1 MRPSVVVSS
10 AAETPLQRFHAGVV
24 VQIIGGKAADAR
36 FVKGFAG
43 SGKAGIIGG
52 QRDTVFLKKAAVDH
66 KAVGV
71 CAYGQPVY
79 TAVLIF
85 KAVEVGIVD
94 SACLVGGGEV
104 HQAVLQGGRIVQGE
118 AAAGYNVRQTAVFL
132 QEFVKVQIV
141 VAHDKLNVYVRQL
154 RLHVGG
160 VLFVEAVGPQ
170 IDLNGVGV
178 LLCLHRSVLFPA
190 QPVSR
195 NSPSTVAASREEIL
209 CSGFFF
215 IRLFSLVFDN
225 LLYRLW
231 RRKKRLQGM
240 ADPCLKALS
249 DRIKQYPRAAEN
261 SRAS

>member
-1 MRPSVVVSS
+1 M
-10 AAETPLQRFHAGVV
+10 
-24 VQIIGGKAADAR
+24 
-36 FVKGFAG
+36 
-43 SGKAGIIGG
+43 
-52 QRDTVFLKKAAVDH
+52 
-66 KAVGV
+66 GV

-94 SACLVGGGEV
+94 SACLVGGGKV

-141 VAHDKLNVYVRQL
+141 VAHDKLNVYVRQP

-178 LLCLHRSVLFPA
+178 LLCLHRLGAFSGTAGQQEQTQHRGCKQGGNSVQWFLFH
-190 QPVSR
+190 PVFLLIFL
-195 NSPSTVAASREEIL
+195 TVCYIGCDAGKNAFRT
-209 CSGFFF
+209 
-215 IRLFSLVFDN
+215 
-225 LLYRLW
+225 W
-231 RRKKRLQGM
+231 RTH
-240 ADPCLKALS
+240 A
-249 DRIKQYPRAAEN
+249 
-261 SRAS
+261 

>member
-1 MRPSVVVSS
+1 MRPSV
-10 AAETPLQRFHAGVV
+10 QRFHAGVV

-94 SACLVGGGEV
+94 SACLVGGGKV

-118 AAAGYNVRQTAVFL
+118 AAAGYNVRQTAVLL

-178 LLCLHRSVLFPA
+178 LLCLHRLGAFSGAAGQQEQTQRRGCKQGGNSVQWFLFH
-190 QPVSR
+190 PV
-195 NSPSTVAASREEIL
+195 
-209 CSGFFF
+209 F
-215 IRLFSLVFDN
+215 
-225 LLYRLW
+225 LL
-231 RRKKRLQGM
+231 
-240 ADPCLKALS
+240 
-249 DRIKQYPRAAEN
+249 IF
-261 SRAS
+261 